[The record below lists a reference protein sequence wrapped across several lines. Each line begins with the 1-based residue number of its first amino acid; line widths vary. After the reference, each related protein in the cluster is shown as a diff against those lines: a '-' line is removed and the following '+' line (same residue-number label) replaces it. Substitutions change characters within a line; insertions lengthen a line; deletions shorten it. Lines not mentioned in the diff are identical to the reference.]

1 MSKKL
6 MNILSSLS
14 NSEVSLS
21 LTSIP
26 LTRLFIKALI
36 SSLVSYMSPL
46 TSMALKSSWGS
57 MDLLFNC
64 SYTLIKTCYS
74 IVRIPSFEAKDER
87 SSIPI
92 EYAVKV
98 FLTSNRVMLPELS
111 SSNKNAIL
119 VASGLVAIR
128 PRSNIVSMNLSKGT
142 PPC

>member
-14 NSEVSLS
+14 SREVTLSLS
-21 LTSIP
+21 SIP
-26 LTRLFIKALI
+26 LTRLFMKALI
-36 SSLVSYMSPL
+36 SWLVSYMSPL

-57 MDLLFNC
+57 MDLLFSC
-64 SYTLIKTCYS
+64 SYTLINTCYS
-74 IVRIPSFEAKDER
+74 IVRIPSFEVKDEG

-98 FLTSNRVMLPELS
+98 FLTSTRVMLPELS

-119 VASGLVAIR
+119 VASGLVAIK